1 MAAFSSLTDR
11 LSNAFKHLKSKG
23 KLSEAD
29 IDGTIREIRRALLDA
44 DVALDVVRSF
54 TARIRE
60 RALGTEV
67 SEALNP
73 AQQVVKIVNE
83 ELTDVLGQG
92 VDRPLNFAKN
102 PPTIIMLAGL
112 QGAGKTTLA
121 GKLGYWLKDSG
132 HTPLL
137 VAADLQRPN
146 AVTQLQVVGER
157 AGVPVYA
164 PEKGVQSD
172 GGDSVS
178 APGETSGDPVKV
190 ARDSIALAKQKLYDT
205 VIIDTAGRLG
215 VDEVLMQQARDIR
228 DAVNP
233 NEILFVID
241 AMIGQDAV
249 QTAKAFDEGVD
260 FTGVVLSKLD
270 GDARGGAAL
279 SVASVTGKPILFA
292 STGEGLKDFE
302 VFHPDRMASRILDMG
317 DILTLIEQAQKQ
329 FDEEEARKA
338 AQKMAEGEFGLDD
351 FMDQLQQ
358 VRKLG
363 SMKSLLGMIPG
374 MAQHRK
380 ELEQFDEKEIDRT
393 EAIIRSMT
401 PEERRNPKI
410 IDGSRRA
417 RIAYGSGVTVSAVNG
432 LLQRFEQAAKMMKR
446 MSNKAMGGIPG
457 FRRPRGRRR
466 QEGQGQEQEE
476 GLEVRQSDEARGR
489 GEGVARQARR
499 QGLRFRQVRRVR
511 LHEEA
516 AESGS
521 SGRAAGCARR
531 EWWRASAQL
540 RRRPFRSAR
549 LIRPVFSG
557 AGRGWTFSAIPARRQ
572 IICHIFTAFHSPRIR
587 NGCRYTESHYS
598 LVGMLGKEFGGGR
611 VVVDTAGGVHAM
623 VGVAVPASRTGS
635 AHADDALHDC
645 ADSFFVDT
653 VPGHRGMGRSG
664 RLVVAV
670 RRRRR
675 RHRVDTCHAGSVLDE
690 HATGTMAPPAWN
702 IL

>member
-11 LSNAFKHLKSKG
+11 LSGAFKHLKSKG
-23 KLSEAD
+23 KLSETD

-44 DVALDVVRSF
+44 DVALEVVRPF
-54 TARIRE
+54 TSRVRE

-67 SEALNP
+67 SDALNP

-83 ELTDVLGQG
+83 ELTAILGAG

-121 GKLGYWLKDSG
+121 GKLGYWLKDAG

-172 GGDSVS
+172 GGEAVA
-178 APGETSGDPVKV
+178 APGLTTGDPVKV
-190 ARDSIALAKQKLYDT
+190 ARDSIAFAKQKLYDT

-215 VDEVLMQQARDIR
+215 VDEELMKQARDIR

-249 QTAKAFDEGVD
+249 RTAKAFDEGVD

-292 STGEGLKDFE
+292 SNGEGLKDFE

-329 FDEEEARKA
+329 FDEKQAREAA
-338 AQKMAEGEFGLDD
+338 AKMAEGEFGLDD
-351 FMDQLQQ
+351 FLEQLQQ

-374 MAQHRK
+374 MAAHRK
-380 ELEQFDEKEIDRT
+380 ELEQFDEREIDRT

-410 IDGSRRA
+410 INGSRRA
-417 RIAYGSGVTVSAVNG
+417 RIAYGSGNTVSAVNA

-446 MSNKAMGGIPG
+446 MSNKAGLGGGVPGFGGSMGG
-457 FRRPRGRRR
+457 
-466 QEGQGQEQEE
+466 
-476 GLEVRQSDEARGR
+476 
-489 GEGVARQARR
+489 
-499 QGLRFRQVRRVR
+499 
-511 LHEEA
+511 
-516 AESGS
+516 
-521 SGRAAGCARR
+521 
-531 EWWRASAQL
+531 
-540 RRRPFRSAR
+540 
-549 LIRPVFSG
+549 
-557 AGRGWTFSAIPARRQ
+557 
-572 IICHIFTAFHSPRIR
+572 
-587 NGCRYTESHYS
+587 
-598 LVGMLGKEFGGGR
+598 GKKNKKAKGKNKNKK
-611 VVVDTAGGVHAM
+611 
-623 VGVAVPASRTGS
+623 
-635 AHADDALHDC
+635 
-645 ADSFFVDT
+645 
-653 VPGHRGMGRSG
+653 GRSG
-664 RLVVAV
+664 NPMKREAEEKALRDRLSGKSSGGSAFAKPQNPALP
-670 RRRRR
+670 
-675 RHRVDTCHAGSVLDE
+675 AGLQQALDANGGE
-690 HATGTMAPPAWN
+690 LPPNLGGGLAG
-702 IL
+702 LLR

>member
-54 TARIRE
+54 TGRIRE

-67 SEALNP
+67 SQALNP

-83 ELTDVLGQG
+83 ELTDVLGAG

-164 PEKGVQSD
+164 PEKGVQSA
-172 GGDSVS
+172 GGEAVAS
-178 APGETSGDPVKV
+178 PGLTTGDPVKV
-190 ARDSIALAKQKLYDT
+190 ARDSVAFARQKLYDT

-215 VDEVLMQQARDIR
+215 VDEELMRQARDIR
-228 DAVNP
+228 DAVQP

-279 SVASVTGKPILFA
+279 SVTSVTGKPILFA

-338 AQKMAEGEFGLDD
+338 AVKISDGSFGLDD
-351 FMDQLQQ
+351 FLDQLQQ

-363 SMKSLLGMIPG
+363 PMKNLLGMIPG
-374 MAQHRK
+374 MAAHRK

-401 PEERRNPKI
+401 PAERRDPSI

-417 RIAYGSGVTVSAVNG
+417 RIAYGSGVTVSQVNA
-432 LLQRFEQAAKMMKR
+432 LLQRFEQASKMMRR
-446 MSNKAMGGIPG
+446 MSNKAGAGMPGFGGPSMGGGKGKSKKGKKKGSKSGNPMK
-457 FRRPRGRRR
+457 R
-466 QEGQGQEQEE
+466 EAEE
-476 GLEVRQSDEARGR
+476 KA
-489 GEGVARQARR
+489 
-499 QGLRFRQVRRVR
+499 LRDK
-511 LHEEA
+511 LA
-516 AESGS
+516 GKNSGGKSSGS
-521 SGRAAGCARR
+521 AFAKKPQNPALPAGLQDVMGDSG
-531 EWWRASAQL
+531 
-540 RRRPFRSAR
+540 
-549 LIRPVFSG
+549 
-557 AGRGWTFSAIPARRQ
+557 
-572 IICHIFTAFHSPRIR
+572 
-587 NGCRYTESHYS
+587 TE
-598 LVGMLGKEFGGGR
+598 LPPNFGGGLS
-611 VVVDTAGGVHAM
+611 GL
-623 VGVAVPASRTGS
+623 
-635 AHADDALHDC
+635 LH
-645 ADSFFVDT
+645 
-653 VPGHRGMGRSG
+653 
-664 RLVVAV
+664 
-670 RRRRR
+670 
-675 RHRVDTCHAGSVLDE
+675 
-690 HATGTMAPPAWN
+690 
-702 IL
+702 

>member
-54 TARIRE
+54 TGRIRE

-67 SEALNP
+67 SQALNP

-83 ELTDVLGQG
+83 ELTDVLGAG

-164 PEKGVQSD
+164 PEKGVQSA
-172 GGDSVS
+172 GGEAVAS
-178 APGETSGDPVKV
+178 PGLTPGDPVKV
-190 ARDSIALAKQKLYDT
+190 ARDSVAFARQKLYDT

-215 VDEVLMQQARDIR
+215 VDEELMRQARDIR
-228 DAVNP
+228 DAVQP

-338 AQKMAEGEFGLDD
+338 AVKISDGSFGLDD
-351 FMDQLQQ
+351 FLDQLQQ

-363 SMKSLLGMIPG
+363 PMKNLLGMIPG
-374 MAQHRK
+374 MAAHRK
-380 ELEQFDEKEIDRT
+380 ELEQFDEREIDRT

-401 PEERRNPKI
+401 PAERRDPSI

-417 RIAYGSGVTVSAVNG
+417 RIAYGSGVTVSQVNA
-432 LLQRFEQAAKMMKR
+432 LLQRFEQASKMMRR
-446 MSNKAMGGIPG
+446 MSNKAGAGMPGFGGPSMGGGKGKSKKGKKKGSKSGNPMK
-457 FRRPRGRRR
+457 R
-466 QEGQGQEQEE
+466 EAEE
-476 GLEVRQSDEARGR
+476 KA
-489 GEGVARQARR
+489 
-499 QGLRFRQVRRVR
+499 LRDK
-511 LHEEA
+511 LA
-516 AESGS
+516 GKNSGGKSSGS
-521 SGRAAGCARR
+521 AFAKKPQNPALPAGLQDVMGDSG
-531 EWWRASAQL
+531 
-540 RRRPFRSAR
+540 
-549 LIRPVFSG
+549 
-557 AGRGWTFSAIPARRQ
+557 
-572 IICHIFTAFHSPRIR
+572 
-587 NGCRYTESHYS
+587 TE
-598 LVGMLGKEFGGGR
+598 LPPNFGGGLS
-611 VVVDTAGGVHAM
+611 GL
-623 VGVAVPASRTGS
+623 
-635 AHADDALHDC
+635 LH
-645 ADSFFVDT
+645 
-653 VPGHRGMGRSG
+653 
-664 RLVVAV
+664 
-670 RRRRR
+670 
-675 RHRVDTCHAGSVLDE
+675 
-690 HATGTMAPPAWN
+690 
-702 IL
+702 